1 MVEQKVKKGVF
12 NKTAYIITDKHA
24 RSTFFLV
31 LSFIIILAINS
42 FLPVIEGESKYTV
55 GKTEVTYGEYKVMK
69 AQDANYRLTW
79 LTEQYIER
87 YIDDYVEDHPELT
100 EEEKVLVEPPD
111 GFKVNVFTKFFF
123 QYPFWYVST
132 ATSLGSVIILFYS
145 LFNYLN
151 IRNKDKYKEYLE
163 LEKDVKDMT
172 KDALDPTTFEPWV
185 DNVFNYTRKITQ
197 HKHNV
202 KYELEKLEKKTDYKV
217 KRKFRKYFEA
227 ADRYR
232 KDETD
237 ATKIEMDN
245 ALDVISPLSKQ
256 ETTYLERK
264 ERLLYLLEPTY
275 IEDYVVGGSVKYFKH
290 IYPMFVYN
298 GENTVGRTVDGY
310 SLIKTDKERIASDAG
325 AKISLTLVVTILF
338 AVLFTVTAI
347 ASVEQSPFWIVVN
360 IISKLAPLLIQ
371 VPMAIDYS
379 NTFMDKQLITNL
391 INRRSIGLL
400 YLADMKKGVSLEPV
414 ELKPKPKPKIPEQSN
429 RMDSFKNYSVGV
441 VDLNAGLT
449 PSEEVK
455 EVDIDAKTN

>member
-1 MVEQKVKKGVF
+1 
-12 NKTAYIITDKHA
+12 
-24 RSTFFLV
+24 
-31 LSFIIILAINS
+31 
-42 FLPVIEGESKYTV
+42 
-55 GKTEVTYGEYKVMK
+55 MK

-111 GFKVNVFTKFFF
+111 GFKVNIFTKFFF
-123 QYPFWYVST
+123 EYPFWYVST

-429 RMDSFKNYSVGV
+429 RMDSFKN
-441 VDLNAGLT
+441 
-449 PSEEVK
+449 
-455 EVDIDAKTN
+455 